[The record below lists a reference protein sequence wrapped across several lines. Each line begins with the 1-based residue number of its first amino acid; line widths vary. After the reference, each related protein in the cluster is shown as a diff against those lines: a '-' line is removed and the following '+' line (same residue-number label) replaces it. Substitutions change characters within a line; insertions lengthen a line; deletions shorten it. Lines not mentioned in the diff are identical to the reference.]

1 MRKSKFYIL
10 GLVISIF
17 IVLFLFSFN
26 SIAENLNIHKLFG
39 EKNKKINNDKN
50 FDVVIAKIN
59 GYDIHLRDYEMIKSF
74 LALSGKKPKSVDVFD
89 ELKKRI
95 ILKNEA
101 NKRNITVTDEEVKTV
116 IQVNKENIE
125 KLKNENPE
133 EVKSFLSYLEGLNM
147 TEDEYWQSKEV
158 FEVYRQSIL
167 KGKVRQAI
175 LNELKKNGNF
185 TENELLKKYLDYLE
199 NEKKKLKLEIIR
211 TDLIKD

>member
-1 MRKSKFYIL
+1 
-10 GLVISIF
+10 
-17 IVLFLFSFN
+17 
-26 SIAENLNIHKLFG
+26 
-39 EKNKKINNDKN
+39 
-50 FDVVIAKIN
+50 
-59 GYDIHLRDYEMIKSF
+59 MIKSF
-74 LALSGKKPKSVDVFD
+74 LALAGEKPKSVDVFD

-101 NKRNITVTDEEVKTV
+101 NKRNITVSDEEVKTV

-211 TDLIKD
+211 TDLIRD